1 MDNKKRAR
9 MLLGRK
15 LRLLRFVRGWSQED
29 LSEASGLH
37 RTYISSVE
45 RANCNVSLDN
55 IEKLADAFGRPVHDL
70 LTLSETAA
78 SEERLLSA
86 LTESIPEEP

>member
-15 LRLLRFVRGWSQED
+15 LRLLRFLRGWSQED

-55 IEKLADAFGRPVHDL
+55 IEKLADAFGRPVHDML
-70 LTLSETAA
+70 YLSETAA

-86 LTESIPEEP
+86 LTEPIREES